1 MTHKSL
7 TVDDFE
13 GQYALLWLNCTLYIS
28 ETVWGRTKV
37 LIEQSHKLFYMNEN
51 HLLVFWYLCTV
62 GPP

>member
-28 ETVWGRTKV
+28 ETV
-37 LIEQSHKLFYMNEN
+37 
-51 HLLVFWYLCTV
+51 
-62 GPP
+62 